1 MKRIL
6 VVLFLVLIL
15 TLPAAGG
22 SGRIGAML
30 VHLSGDQ
37 EVGPVSNSFIGRLFI
52 AFEDDLSAADLNLT
66 LYVPNVTGA
75 HLHCAAAGTNGTIV
89 VGLQEGGLFF
99 PPEHALGRIGKVMI
113 TNDDI
118 LPRTAA
124 GWRSTTSHLSWPRY
138 GWASSTS
145 MFTRPRFPVALSG
158 LSFGDICFPKDFHP
172 GGVLYCVPWND
183 PGRDALNVYL
193 LGKAARA

>member
-89 VGLQEGGLFF
+89 VAFRREDCFS
-99 PPEHALGRIGKVMI
+99 
-113 TNDDI
+113 
-118 LPRTAA
+118 LP
-124 GWRSTTSHLSWPRY
+124 STPSAEL
-138 GWASSTS
+138 
-145 MFTRPRFPVALSG
+145 V
-158 LSFGDICFPKDFHP
+158 K
-172 GGVLYCVPWND
+172 
-183 PGRDALNVYL
+183 
-193 LGKAARA
+193 